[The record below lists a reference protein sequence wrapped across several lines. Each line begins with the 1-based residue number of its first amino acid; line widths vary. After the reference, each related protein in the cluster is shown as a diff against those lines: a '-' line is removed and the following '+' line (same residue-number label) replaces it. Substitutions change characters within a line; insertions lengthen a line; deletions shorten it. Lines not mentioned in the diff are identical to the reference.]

1 MTDTNRLLRR
11 EEVEELTGLSR
22 SAIYRMMRAAEF
34 PTPIRIGPRAVRWPK
49 AELDEF
55 LAQCPRATGEASKK
69 GEIPAHTHTGRGRE
83 VPFLEA
89 PPRDGRPALRGF
101 LDACER

>member
-22 SAIYRMMRAAEF
+22 SAIYRLMRTAEF

-55 LAQCPRATGEASKK
+55 LAQCPRATGEASQKR
-69 GEIPAHTHTGRGRE
+69 GNPRPHPHWTGARRTL
-83 VPFLEA
+83 P
-89 PPRDGRPALRGF
+89 
-101 LDACER
+101 